1 MLGDCAMLDSLSST
15 TWKLISV
22 FLLMSVIASLSGL
35 GVKSCSATK
44 KDNERLETINALKED
59 MKNMTC
65 ENNNLNKQ
73 VEGLSSEV
81 KSLRELIT
89 GKDAEIKALQE
100 RQITEMDAVQ
110 TGKKLTETIYETVKD
125 DEQACGWFDEPVPKS
140 ILDTM
145 HNVGTGQKNANKI
158 SDSGSGMYYRDLPF
172 RLQNN

>member
-1 MLGDCAMLDSLSST
+1 MLDSLSST

-59 MKNMTC
+59 MENMTC

-100 RQITEMDAVQ
+100 RQITEMDALQ
-110 TGKKLTETIYETVKD
+110 TGKKLTEAIYETVKY
-125 DEQACGWFDEPVPKS
+125 DEQACRWFDEQIPDS
-140 ILDTM
+140 IIETLY
-145 HNVGTGQKNANKI
+145 
-158 SDSGSGMYYRDLPF
+158 GSGNMSSPVTLDIH
-172 RLQNN
+172 

>member
-1 MLGDCAMLDSLSST
+1 MLESISST
-15 TWKLISV
+15 AWKLVSG

-59 MKNMTC
+59 MENMTC

-73 VEGLSSEV
+73 VDGLSSEV
-81 KSLRELIT
+81 KSLREIIT

-125 DEQACGWFDEPVPKS
+125 DEQACRWFDEKIPSS
-140 ILDTM
+140 IIETLY
-145 HNVGTGQKNANKI
+145 
-158 SDSGSGMYYRDLPF
+158 GSGNMSSPVTLDIH
-172 RLQNN
+172 

>member
-1 MLGDCAMLDSLSST
+1 MLDSLSST

>member
-1 MLGDCAMLDSLSST
+1 MLDSLSST

-59 MKNMTC
+59 MKSMTC

-100 RQITEMDAVQ
+100 RQITEMDALQ
-110 TGKKLTETIYETVKD
+110 AGKKLTEAIYETVKD
-125 DEQACGWFDEPVPKS
+125 DKQACGWFDEQIPDS
-140 ILDTM
+140 IIETLY
-145 HNVGTGQKNANKI
+145 
-158 SDSGSGMYYRDLPF
+158 GSGNMSSPVTLDIH
-172 RLQNN
+172 

>member
-1 MLGDCAMLDSLSST
+1 MLDSLSST

-145 HNVGTGQKNANKI
+145 YNSGTGQKNASKI

>member
-1 MLGDCAMLDSLSST
+1 MLDSLSSI
-15 TWKLISV
+15 TWKLVSG
-22 FLLMSVIASLSGL
+22 FLLLSVIASLSGL

-59 MKNMTC
+59 MENMTC

-73 VEGLSSEV
+73 VDGLSSEV
-81 KSLRELIT
+81 KSLREIIT

-110 TGKKLTETIYETVKD
+110 TGKKLTETIYETVRD
-125 DEQACGWFDEPVPKS
+125 DEQACRWFDEQIPSS
-140 ILDTM
+140 IIETLY
-145 HNVGTGQKNANKI
+145 
-158 SDSGSGMYYRDLPF
+158 GSGYSSSSAPVSLDQPF

>member
-1 MLGDCAMLDSLSST
+1 MLDSLSST

-140 ILDTM
+140 IIETLY
-145 HNVGTGQKNANKI
+145 
-158 SDSGSGMYYRDLPF
+158 GSGNMSSPVTLDIH
-172 RLQNN
+172 

>member
-1 MLGDCAMLDSLSST
+1 MLDSLSST

-59 MKNMTC
+59 MKSMTF
-65 ENNNLNKQ
+65 ENSNLNKQ

-81 KSLRELIT
+81 KSLRDLIT

-100 RQITEMDAVQ
+100 RQITEMDALQ
-110 TGKKLTETIYETVKD
+110 AGKKLTETIYETVKD
-125 DEQACGWFDEPVPKS
+125 DEQACGWFDAQIPSS
-140 ILDTM
+140 IIETLY
-145 HNVGTGQKNANKI
+145 
-158 SDSGSGMYYRDLPF
+158 GSGYSSSSAHVSLDQPF

>member
-1 MLGDCAMLDSLSST
+1 MLDSLSST

-59 MKNMTC
+59 MENMTC

-81 KSLRELIT
+81 KSLREIIT

-110 TGKKLTETIYETVKD
+110 TGKELTEAIYETVKD
-125 DEQACGWFDEPVPKS
+125 DKQACGWFDEQIPDS
-140 ILDTM
+140 IIETLY
-145 HNVGTGQKNANKI
+145 
-158 SDSGSGMYYRDLPF
+158 GSGNMSSPVTLDIH
-172 RLQNN
+172 

>member
-1 MLGDCAMLDSLSST
+1 MLDSLSST
-15 TWKLISV
+15 TWKLVSG
-22 FLLMSVIASLSGL
+22 FLLLSVIASLSGL

-44 KDNERLETINALKED
+44 KDNERLETINVLKED

-73 VEGLSSEV
+73 VDGLSSEV
-81 KSLRELIT
+81 KSLREIIT

-110 TGKKLTETIYETVKD
+110 TGKELTETIYETVKD
-125 DEQACGWFDEPVPKS
+125 DEKACRWFDEQIPDS
-140 ILDTM
+140 IIETLY
-145 HNVGTGQKNANKI
+145 
-158 SDSGSGMYYRDLPF
+158 GSGYSSSSEPVSLDKPF

>member
-1 MLGDCAMLDSLSST
+1 MLDSLSST
-15 TWKLISV
+15 TWKLVSG
-22 FLLMSVIASLSGL
+22 FLLLSVIASLSGL

-73 VEGLSSEV
+73 VDGLSSEV

-100 RQITEMDAVQ
+100 RQTTEMDAVQ
-110 TGKKLTETIYETVKD
+110 TGKELTEAIYETVKD
-125 DEQACGWFDEPVPKS
+125 DEQACRWFDEQIPSS
-140 ILDTM
+140 IIETLY
-145 HNVGTGQKNANKI
+145 
-158 SDSGSGMYYRDLPF
+158 GSGYSSSSAPVSLDQPF

>member
-1 MLGDCAMLDSLSST
+1 MLDSLSST

-140 ILDTM
+140 IIDTM

-158 SDSGSGMYYRDLPF
+158 SDSGSGMYYRDLHF

>member
-1 MLGDCAMLDSLSST
+1 MLDSLSST
-15 TWKLISV
+15 TWKLVSG

-59 MKNMTC
+59 MKSMTC

-81 KSLRELIT
+81 KSLREIIT

-125 DEQACGWFDEPVPKS
+125 DEQACGWFDEQIPDSIIETLYGRGNMSSPVT
-140 ILDTM
+140 LDI
-145 HNVGTGQKNANKI
+145 H
-158 SDSGSGMYYRDLPF
+158 
-172 RLQNN
+172 

>member
-1 MLGDCAMLDSLSST
+1 MLDSLSST

-145 HNVGTGQKNANKI
+145 YNSGTGQKNANKI

>member
-1 MLGDCAMLDSLSST
+1 MLDSLSST
-15 TWKLISV
+15 TWKLISG

-59 MKNMTC
+59 MKSMTC

-73 VEGLSSEV
+73 VEGLSSEI
-81 KSLRELIT
+81 KSLHELIT

-110 TGKKLTETIYETVKD
+110 TGKELTEAIYETVRD
-125 DEQACGWFDEPVPKS
+125 DEQACGWFDEPVPES
-140 ILDTM
+140 ILDTI
-145 HNVGTGQKNANKI
+145 HNVGTGQKNANKS
-158 SDSGSGMYYRDLPF
+158 SDSGSGMSYLDKPF
-172 RLQNN
+172 SL

>member
-1 MLGDCAMLDSLSST
+1 MLDSLSST

-59 MKNMTC
+59 MKSMTC

-89 GKDAEIKALQE
+89 GKDAEIRALQE

-110 TGKKLTETIYETVKD
+110 TGKELTEAIYETVKD
-125 DEQACGWFDEPVPKS
+125 DEQACGWFDEQIPDS
-140 ILDTM
+140 IIETLY
-145 HNVGTGQKNANKI
+145 
-158 SDSGSGMYYRDLPF
+158 GSGYSSSSAPVSLDQPF
-172 RLQNN
+172 SLQNN

>member
-1 MLGDCAMLDSLSST
+1 MLDSLSST
-15 TWKLISV
+15 TWKLVSG

-59 MKNMTC
+59 MENMTC

-81 KSLRELIT
+81 KSLREIIT

-110 TGKKLTETIYETVKD
+110 TGKELTEAIYETVKD
-125 DEQACGWFDEPVPKS
+125 DEQACNWFDEPVPES

-145 HNVGTGQKNANKI
+145 YNVGTGQKNANKS
-158 SDSGSGMYYRDLPF
+158 SDSSSGMSYLDKPF
-172 RLQNN
+172 SL

>member
-1 MLGDCAMLDSLSST
+1 MLDSLSST
-15 TWKLISV
+15 TWKLVSG
-22 FLLMSVIASLSGL
+22 FLLLSVIASLSGL

-81 KSLRELIT
+81 KSLREIIT

-100 RQITEMDAVQ
+100 RQITEMDALQ
-110 TGKKLTETIYETVKD
+110 TGKELTEAIYETVKD
-125 DEQACGWFDEPVPKS
+125 DEQACRWFDEQIPDP
-140 ILDTM
+140 IIETLY
-145 HNVGTGQKNANKI
+145 
-158 SDSGSGMYYRDLPF
+158 GSGYSSSSEPVSLDQPF

>member
-1 MLGDCAMLDSLSST
+1 MLDSLSST

-59 MKNMTC
+59 MKSMAC

-100 RQITEMDAVQ
+100 RQITEMDALQ
-110 TGKKLTETIYETVKD
+110 AGKKLTEAIYETVKD
-125 DEQACGWFDEPVPKS
+125 DEQACGWFDEQIPDS
-140 ILDTM
+140 IIETLY
-145 HNVGTGQKNANKI
+145 
-158 SDSGSGMYYRDLPF
+158 GSGNMSSPVTLDIH
-172 RLQNN
+172 

>member
-1 MLGDCAMLDSLSST
+1 MLDSLSYT
-15 TWKLISV
+15 TWKLVSG

-59 MKNMTC
+59 MKSMTC

-81 KSLRELIT
+81 KSLREIIT

-110 TGKKLTETIYETVKD
+110 TGKELTEAIYETVKD
-125 DEQACGWFDEPVPKS
+125 DEQACRWFDEPVPKS

-145 HNVGTGQKNANKI
+145 YNAGTGQKNANKN
-158 SDSGSGMYYRDLPF
+158 SDSGSGMSYLAQPF
-172 RLQNN
+172 SL

>member
-1 MLGDCAMLDSLSST
+1 MLDSLSST

-59 MKNMTC
+59 MKSMTC

-81 KSLRELIT
+81 KSLREIIT

-100 RQITEMDAVQ
+100 RHITEMDAVQ
-110 TGKKLTETIYETVKD
+110 TGKELTETIYETVKD
-125 DEQACGWFDEPVPKS
+125 DEQACRWFDEQIPNS
-140 ILDTM
+140 IIETLY
-145 HNVGTGQKNANKI
+145 
-158 SDSGSGMYYRDLPF
+158 GSGYSSSSSPASLDQPF
-172 RLQNN
+172 SLQNN

>member
-1 MLGDCAMLDSLSST
+1 MLDSLSST

-59 MKNMTC
+59 MKSMTC
-65 ENNNLNKQ
+65 ENNNRNKQ

-110 TGKKLTETIYETVKD
+110 TGKELTEAIYETVRD
-125 DEQACGWFDEPVPKS
+125 DEQACRWFDEPVPKS

-145 HNVGTGQKNANKI
+145 YNAGTGQKNANKN
-158 SDSGSGMYYRDLPF
+158 SGSGSGMSYLAQPF
-172 RLQNN
+172 SL

>member
-1 MLGDCAMLDSLSST
+1 MLYSLSST
-15 TWKLISV
+15 TWKLVSG
-22 FLLMSVIASLSGL
+22 FLLLSVIASLSGL

-59 MKNMTC
+59 MENMTC

-81 KSLRELIT
+81 KSLREIIT

-125 DEQACGWFDEPVPKS
+125 DEQACRWFDEQIPDS
-140 ILDTM
+140 IIETLY
-145 HNVGTGQKNANKI
+145 
-158 SDSGSGMYYRDLPF
+158 GSGNMSSPVTLDIH
-172 RLQNN
+172 

>member
-1 MLGDCAMLDSLSST
+1 MLESISST
-15 TWKLISV
+15 AWKLVSG

-59 MKNMTC
+59 MKSMTC

-125 DEQACGWFDEPVPKS
+125 DEQACRWFDEKIPSS
-140 ILDTM
+140 IIETLY
-145 HNVGTGQKNANKI
+145 
-158 SDSGSGMYYRDLPF
+158 GSGNMSSPVTLDIH
-172 RLQNN
+172 

>member
-1 MLGDCAMLDSLSST
+1 MLDSLSST

-59 MKNMTC
+59 MKSMTC

-73 VEGLSSEV
+73 VDGLSSEV

-125 DEQACGWFDEPVPKS
+125 DEQACRWFDEKIPSS
-140 ILDTM
+140 IIETLY
-145 HNVGTGQKNANKI
+145 
-158 SDSGSGMYYRDLPF
+158 GSGYSSSSAPVSLDQPF

>member
-1 MLGDCAMLDSLSST
+1 MLDSLSST
-15 TWKLISV
+15 TWKLVSG

-81 KSLRELIT
+81 KSLRDIIT

-110 TGKKLTETIYETVKD
+110 TGKELTEAIYETVKD
-125 DEQACGWFDEPVPKS
+125 DEQACGWFDEQIPDS
-140 ILDTM
+140 IIETLY
-145 HNVGTGQKNANKI
+145 
-158 SDSGSGMYYRDLPF
+158 GSGNMSSPVTLDIH
-172 RLQNN
+172 

>member
-1 MLGDCAMLDSLSST
+1 MLDSLSST

-110 TGKKLTETIYETVKD
+110 TGKELTEAIYETVRD
-125 DEQACGWFDEPVPKS
+125 DEQACIWFDEHVPKS
-140 ILDTM
+140 VLDTM
-145 HNVGTGQKNANKI
+145 YNARTGQKNANKN
-158 SDSGSGMYYRDLPF
+158 SDSGSGMSYLKQPF
-172 RLQNN
+172 SL